1 MMELL
6 LQVLCQSTR
15 AVAIWV
21 IHGDEGMGDTQ
32 VYEVFRGVCRFC
44 TTETRLTQEL
54 RLGV

>member
-1 MMELL
+1 MTELL

-21 IHGDEGMGDTQ
+21 IRGDEGVGDTQ
-32 VYEVFRGVCRFC
+32 AYEVFRGVCRFC

-54 RLGV
+54 RLRV